1 MHPETLRL
9 SKTIAKALRH
19 SPWLFE
25 LEIDAEGWTPVED
38 LLAALARER
47 TGWDN
52 LTEADLAELIAQS
65 EKKRYEIQDGKIRAY
80 YGHSLPGKLAKTPAE
95 PPQILY
101 HGTTAEVLDAIRQS
115 GLKPM
120 SRQYV
125 HLSMDEQT
133 ANLVARRKRGQVVI
147 LAIRAGEAHRSG
159 VKFYLGNEM
168 VWLADAIPPAYIV
181 IPADR

>member
-1 MHPETLRL
+1 MHPDTLRL

-25 LEIDAEGWTPVED
+25 LEIDQEGWTPVED

-47 TGWDN
+47 REWDG
-52 LTEADLAELIAQS
+52 LTETDLAELIAQA
-65 EKKRYEIQDGKIRAY
+65 EKKRYEIRAGKIRAY

-95 PPQILY
+95 PPETLY
-101 HGTTAEVLDAIRQS
+101 HGTTVEALDAIRQS

-120 SRQYV
+120 RRQYV
-125 HLSMDEQT
+125 HLSADDET

-147 LAIRAGEAHRSG
+147 LSIRAGDAHRGG

-168 VWLADAIPPAYIV
+168 VWLADVIPTEYIV
-181 IPADR
+181 ETNS